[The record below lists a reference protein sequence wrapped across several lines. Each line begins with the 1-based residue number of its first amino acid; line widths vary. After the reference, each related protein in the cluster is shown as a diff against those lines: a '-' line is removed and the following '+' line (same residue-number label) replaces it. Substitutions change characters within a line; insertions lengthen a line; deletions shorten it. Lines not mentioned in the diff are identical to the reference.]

1 MHFLMEG
8 HNTTYEMFL
17 PKTNKKP
24 GNDQSQEQVSIYKKK
39 KKKLRDKETCKIK
52 PHKCNYEDPD
62 GDTLVEK

>member
-1 MHFLMEG
+1 MISLRIKFQF
-8 HNTTYEMFL
+8 T
-17 PKTNKKP
+17 
-24 GNDQSQEQVSIYKKK
+24 KKK